1 MPTLK
6 KIPGQLTFGEA
17 LKRLETNPDD
27 PELQELKASLER
39 FRETFLVNQ
48 PVLDVAS
55 IIQNTFQPI
64 FKALEIHRNTMVAIS
79 NSAMLANQ
87 LAKTLQAYQPP
98 VYLFEALQAVTK
110 SFENLTLP
118 MRAIGEIYAVKA
130 TPLLYYKLPELR
142 DNIATP
148 EIEPPTIVVSPD
160 VNIEQTLAEESV
172 LMYQETKR
180 LQTES
185 LTIEGRNF
193 HYDYLRTTFVVWQ
206 TNVAALNLSS
216 EDGSMVLLW
225 EIFYD
230 HLKNDG
236 VLNSLYTEV
245 FIPMSEIVSGLIK
258 KGKKDITDRWV
269 INTKGNIQKSINIQ
283 KLTDLIII
291 EFDKVRKGYWIKIA
305 GHVNIPLKHD

>member
-6 KIPGQLTFGEA
+6 KIPGQLTYGEA

-39 FRETFLVNQ
+39 FRETFLINH
-48 PVLDVAS
+48 PVLDIAS
-55 IIQNTFQPI
+55 IVQNSFQPI
-64 FKALEIHRNTMVAIS
+64 FRALEMHRNTMVAIG
-79 NSAMLANQ
+79 NSAMLATQ
-87 LAKTLQAYQPP
+87 FTKAMQAYKPP
-98 VYLFEALQAVTK
+98 TYLFEAIQTLTK
-110 SFENLTLP
+110 SFENLALP
-118 MRAIGEIYAVKA
+118 MKAIGEIYAVKA

-142 DNIATP
+142 DNVAAP

-160 VNIEQTLAEESV
+160 VDVEKTLAEESV

-180 LQTES
+180 LQKES

-225 EIFYD
+225 QVFYE
-230 HLKNDG
+230 HLRRGG
-236 VLNSLYTEV
+236 VLNDLYTEV
-245 FIPMSEIVSGLIK
+245 FITMSEIVSGLIK
-258 KGKKDITDRWV
+258 QGKKDITDRWI
-269 INTKGNIQKSINIQ
+269 INTKGNIQKSINLQ
-283 KLTDLIII
+283 NLTDLIII
-291 EFDKVRKGYWIKIA
+291 EFDKDRKGYWIKIA
-305 GHVNIPLKHD
+305 GHVNIPIKPD